1 MIKYSNRKDEFNNY
15 EKNSSIY
22 SYDLQSYTILNQWKS
37 FSPTNMTKYIT
48 DDESFQV
55 IDSFLNMSWKAFNHN
70 ENDYADLGVIDYNNK
85 SISIMSFIFKNKKCI
100 NSIKFKLE
108 EINYPINVKLQFSI
122 DNICWQE
129 IGNCNVG
136 YNVNFNENEWNN
148 VIHYFNEN
156 TNEINYLKY
165 SPIILCQF
173 NNYKQYK
180 YYRLTFSSL
189 KNKLGLRIS
198 KMSLY
203 DDYSILSSFFSFQL
217 SSNANDISNTIIGN
231 NNSVKIT
238 NRNGAFIENN
248 SYIKYSPYFLDN
260 FNDFTISF
268 YLRITD
274 KQGIIFYKTNS
285 FYLFYSKLNSDLIF
299 EFVNNNVK
307 YTFNI
312 GRISNDLYYFAI
324 IFNNDN
330 CKLFFNND
338 YYDFIKKENLY
349 IYLPVDENGF
359 YLGNCNQYF
368 HTNSSTYLRKL
379 SIYNRLL
386 SENDVMKDKYKSF

>member
-1 MIKYSNRKDEFNNY
+1 MIKYSNKKDDYNHY

-22 SYDLQSYTILNQWKS
+22 SYDLQSYKILNQWKS

-48 DDESFQV
+48 DDECFQV
-55 IDSFLNMSWKAFNHN
+55 TDTVLNASWQAFNHN
-70 ENDYADLGVIDYNNK
+70 DGNYADLGMVNQNNK
-85 SISIMSFIFKNKKCI
+85 PIIYYMFKQKKCI

-108 EINYPINVKLQFSI
+108 QISYPINVKLQSSI

-129 IGNCNVG
+129 IGN
-136 YNVNFNENEWNN
+136 YNIGHDNNNQENEWNN

-156 TNEINYLKY
+156 KNNINYLKY

-173 NNYKQYK
+173 NNHKQYN
-180 YYRLTFSSL
+180 YYRLIFSSL
-189 KNKLGLRIS
+189 KRNELGLRIS

-203 DDYSILSSFFSFQL
+203 DDYSILSSIFSFQL
-217 SSNANDISNTIIGN
+217 SSNANDTSNTIIGN
-231 NNSVKIT
+231 NNSVTIT
-238 NRNGAFIENN
+238 IRNGALFKNN
-248 SYIKYSPYFLDN
+248 AYIKYSPYFLDN

-268 YLRITD
+268 DLRITD
-274 KQGIIFYKTNS
+274 KQGIVFYKTNS
-285 FYLFYSKLNSDLIF
+285 FYLFYYKLNSDLIF
-299 EFVNNNVK
+299 EFVNNNFK
-307 YTFNI
+307 YTFNV
-312 GRISNDLYYFAI
+312 GKISNDWYYFAI

-330 CKLFFNND
+330 CKIFFNND

-349 IYLPVDENGF
+349 VYLPVIDGNGF
-359 YLGNCNQYF
+359 YLGNCNQQF
-368 HTNSSTYLRKL
+368 QTNSSTYLRKL